1 MIFNLTKLQIFLLIS
16 IGFVYCGQARQ
27 PTPTP
32 QIQVNY
38 ETISDKQFK
47 IEPGQMLKI
56 SFNSDIYD
64 IQSIKVLQKLN
75 NGTFQ
80 DNTINNYQLF
90 EDQNKFNLGGCVSYQ
105 TQANYE
111 KLFTI
116 YVNLNSDIDQIQAR
130 FTDVID
136 FKDNQTFL
144 MLSSDFNIYTY
155 TYLALGN
162 PQSGNQDILLSSI
175 NFKNLINLKADQ
187 EPWAK
192 GISYLS
198 FGYIFTPEKAFLIKS
213 YQVSNIQSDMIIQN
227 QYIPRQ
233 KIYSMVICTAG
244 SNIFILTASGTDG
257 VDSYIKMED
266 KSLLYS
272 ASYQIQSK
280 NNITN
285 MSQNMPSNCMFNIV
299 KIKIVQQGQEQ
310 VAIFQE
316 NNEGL
321 HVLLINAL
329 KSSNKPITFQ
339 YLYFIGVP
347 FISSFDAVKFTMSIT
362 LGSKTFQSGLE
373 VFFDKNNYYI
383 NYFGDD
389 EIQIDDVVL
398 DSQTKNAIWISDD
411 IGKAYRH
418 SIFRQNFQY
427 RQQIYEE
434 YIDLTGENHIIFF
447 NYQNQSLLFTL
458 GQRWLEIFNIT
469 NIKSEVFCSTNEG
482 GVDQQYNVTFT
493 TNYCSTELMQQGKE
507 ADSLY
512 LFKQCIVS
520 FNLKFQ
526 TIDVVITSANIGLII
541 GLTIGLFVLLVI
553 VLLYIYNRYKKNK
566 GEINQLNEQK
576 KKYMN
581 IDSDEHNNMRQN
593 EQQNQIQNQF
603 DIQ

>member
-1 MIFNLTKLQIFLLIS
+1 MIFSQTKLQIFLIIS

-32 QIQVNY
+32 QRVVKY

-47 IEPGQMLKI
+47 IEPGQMLQI
-56 SFNSDIYD
+56 SFNSDVYD
-64 IQSIKVLQKLN
+64 VQSIKVLQKLN
-75 NGTFQ
+75 NGTLQ
-80 DNTINNYQLF
+80 DMTINNYQLF
-90 EDQNKFNLGGCVSYQ
+90 EDQDKFNLGGCVSYQ
-105 TQANYE
+105 TQANYQ

-116 YVNLNSDIDQIQAR
+116 NVNLNIDSDQVQAR
-130 FTDVID
+130 FTDVLY
-136 FKDNQTFL
+136 FKDDKTFM

-155 TYLALGN
+155 TYLSLGN
-162 PQSGNQDILLSSI
+162 SQNGNYDTLQSSV
-175 NFKNLINLKADQ
+175 NFKNLINIKPDQ

-192 GISYLS
+192 GISYKS
-198 FGYIFTPEKAFLIKS
+198 KGYIFTPSRAFLINS
-213 YQVSNIQSDMIIQN
+213 YQVSNIKSDMIIQTN
-227 QYIPRQ
+227 YVARQ
-233 KIYSMVICTAG
+233 KIYSIVTCLTGNSIY
-244 SNIFILTASGTDG
+244 ILTASGTDG
-257 VDSYIKMED
+257 VDSYYVQQTGEFI
-266 KSLLYS
+266 YS
-272 ASYQIQSK
+272 ASYQKQQQ
-280 NNITN
+280 NNMANIN
-285 MSQNMPSNCMFNIV
+285 QNMPATCMFNIV
-299 KIKIVQQGQEQ
+299 KIKIVQQGQDQ
-310 VAIFQE
+310 IAIFQE

-321 HVLLINAL
+321 HVLLINPP
-329 KSSNKPITFQ
+329 KSQNAPITFQ
-339 YLYFIGVP
+339 YQYFIGIP
-347 FISSFDAVKFTMSIT
+347 FISSFDAVKYTMSIT

-434 YIDLTGENHIIFF
+434 FIDLAGDNQVIFF
-447 NYQNQSLLFTL
+447 NYQNMNLLFTL

-469 NIKSEVFCSTNEG
+469 NVQSEVLCSSKQG

-493 TNYCSTELMQQGKE
+493 TNYCSTEQLLQGKE

-512 LFKQCIVS
+512 LFKECIVS
-520 FNLKFQ
+520 FNLNFQ
-526 TIDVVITSANIGLII
+526 TIDVYITSANIGLII

-553 VLLYIYNRYKKNK
+553 ILLCIYNRYKKNR
-566 GEINQLNEQK
+566 GQIDQLFEQK

-581 IDSDEHNNMRQN
+581 IESDEHNNMRQN
-593 EQQNQIQNQF
+593 EQKNQIQHQF